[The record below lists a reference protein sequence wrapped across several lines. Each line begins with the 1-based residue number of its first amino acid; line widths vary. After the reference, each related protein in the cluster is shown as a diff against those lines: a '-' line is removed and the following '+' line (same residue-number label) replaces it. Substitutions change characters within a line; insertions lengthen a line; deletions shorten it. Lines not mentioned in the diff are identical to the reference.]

1 MSYEQYW
8 YGDVFDIRYYLEAEK
23 LRKRRVDQECHLQ
36 GLYIYQAL
44 CNVSPIF
51 RDFAKKGTKPIPYPN
66 EPFTVTAEKKKSEEE
81 QDRIMEAERLK
92 AIWYFRTWARNVGK
106 KFGK

>member
-23 LRKRRVDQECHLQ
+23 LRQKRIDQECHLQ
-36 GLYIYQAL
+36 GMYIYHAL

-51 RDFAKKGTKPIPYPN
+51 RDFAKKGTKPIPYPDT
-66 EPFTVTAEKKKSEEE
+66 PYTVAAEKQKNEEE
-81 QDRIMEAERLK
+81 QARIMEAERLRT
-92 AIWYFRTWARNVGK
+92 ILFFRNWAREVGK